1 MVDRN
6 HILTVLRSTYGD
18 FNTQLEHQ
26 YSDRII
32 AEISEN
38 KVNSVR
44 QWLTY
49 HQVILELK
57 SNLDTLNKSKELQ
70 YRISDGENPKS
81 ACMKIISEINDCNSE
96 LKRLY
101 EKINNF

>member
-1 MVDRN
+1 MIDRN

-18 FNTQLEHQ
+18 FNSQLEHQ
-26 YSDRII
+26 YSDTLIS
-32 AEISEN
+32 EISEN
-38 KVNSVR
+38 KVSTVR
-44 QWLTY
+44 EWLTY

-57 SNLDTLNKSKELQ
+57 NSPDTLNKSKELQ

-81 ACMKIISEINDCNSE
+81 ACMKIISEIKDCNPE